1 MIDLHSH
8 ILPGIDDGPA
18 TLEKSMEL
26 AVSYERNGF
35 SRVVATPHWIPGTAW
50 TPPIQTIQ
58 HSLFLLNEAI
68 QKKSMNLRVLEG
80 MEIAMD
86 DNIDHLL
93 ADGQLLTLAGGPY
106 VLVEPPFQ
114 RLPLGWKQMIFSICA
129 AGYRVILAHPER
141 CRHFFSHPELLDE
154 MVEAGVYLQANV
166 DSFLGHF
173 GHEESKSAFN
183 LLEKGYLHLLATD
196 SHDSLLRHP
205 GNFLKTLD
213 VLKKTIDTES
223 IENLT
228 RTNPERVVSGLELTT
243 SKPSILAVN
252 SRKKW
257 WFF

>member
-26 AVSYERNGF
+26 AVSYERHGF

-50 TPPIQTIQ
+50 TPSIETIQ
-58 HSLFLLNEAI
+58 DRLFLLNQAI

-86 DNIDHLL
+86 DNIDRLL
-93 ADGQLLTLAGGPY
+93 ADGRLLTLAGGPY

-141 CRHFFSHPELLDE
+141 CVHFFSHPELVDE
-154 MVEAGVYLQANV
+154 IVEAGVYLQANTH
-166 DSFLGHF
+166 SFLGHF

-196 SHDSLLRHP
+196 SHDVLQRHP
-205 GNFLKTLD
+205 GIFQTALD
-213 VLKKTIDTES
+213 VLKKKVDPES

-228 RTNPERVVSGLELTT
+228 RTNPERVVSGLELTP
-243 SKPSILAVN
+243 SKPSMSALK